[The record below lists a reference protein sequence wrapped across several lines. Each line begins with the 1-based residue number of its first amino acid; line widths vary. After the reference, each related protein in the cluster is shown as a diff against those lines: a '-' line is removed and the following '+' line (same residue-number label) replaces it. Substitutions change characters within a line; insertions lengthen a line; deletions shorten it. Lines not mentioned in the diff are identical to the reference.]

1 MQTPGP
7 TGPTALHPEI
17 VRGGAALMAPLLLLA
32 GVGLWFGQSSAG
44 VVPAPAA
51 TVPAPVTDQTYL
63 DTAHAHGVT
72 GPDDAVVST
81 ARNACADLNAGGD
94 AAHVAHYVAV
104 RHNLADGDARVV
116 LRAAVHAHC
125 PAHEAEIGTT

>member
-1 MQTPGP
+1 MQTH
-7 TGPTALHPEI
+7 GPTALHPGI
-17 VRGGAALMAPLLLLA
+17 VRGGAALIIPLLLLA
-32 GVGLWFGQSSAG
+32 GVGLWFGFYQSSAG
-44 VVPAPAA
+44 VVAAPPA
-51 TVPAPVTDQTYL
+51 TVPVPVADQPYL

-72 GPDDAVVST
+72 EPDDAVVST

-94 AAHVAHYVAV
+94 ATHVAHYVAV

-125 PAHEAEIGTT
+125 PAHDDEIGAR